1 MTDSLEQWLKEQKR
15 EDVIEEIIYNCK
27 KTDLKDLKKIGW
39 TNGFPER
46 FRCPSWQLLL
56 HYLPQSKSKRKSTLR
71 RKRIEYHRYITKHY
85 FEFDFCLTDR
95 KLASPGTC
103 TKPKP
108 KPKPKQQIPTNDDN
122 ESISSAQLSPTV
134 KQRLSVTSQ
143 LQKLQSDELFEA
155 SLMPLF
161 SQPSSTSTEKKS
173 TTREDSLL
181 IQIRHDINKM
191 VKIPTSSSS
200 SSSALNRHVSKLS
213 LFKRSIS
220 KNDRSNSN
228 RTKTKSKHG
237 STLSP
242 YDDNIHGDS
251 TTTTNRLFANP
262 LVKSSL
268 ERILYLW
275 SIRVKK
281 DDKKKENNDGNLR
294 SDDVVMFSNTSSTSR
309 YIPGMVD
316 LVYPLYLIILHG
328 YVWDTHISTTLDS
341 DSDDCEAND
350 DAIGKNNVMTDD
362 DHFLMKLGMKDEV
375 LDNDKDNV
383 ELSEIDE
390 KSNLYQSEVLEKE
403 ARESKLQFCQE
414 LSKGIG
420 IDRIPEEIMDEIEC
434 DTFWCLEHMMNA
446 IQDFRYN
453 DAFFP
458 KSTSTSTSASS
469 KKFKL
474 SEGDGLQR
482 MIVLTEKVLQRV
494 DPKLHSHLKSKGV
507 EFQWFCFRWMNTLH
521 VRTMNEEC
529 IIRFWDTC
537 LCEEIDTGSR
547 SRSGLHYFTAFG
559 FDSRRSRKRLHL
571 SGFLSF
577 QVYICAALLHQ
588 IRDNILKEQ
597 EFENILY
604 KLRNL
609 SLDHW
614 DIEDIAMLLSQAY
627 SWKETFGASEDQLF
641 ASATTAYGDDTL
653 STWVEKCHW
662 PPRKEAAT
670 RPSDSVEEAIA
681 KILHSEIKPV

>member
-1 MTDSLEQWLKEQKR
+1 MMTDSLEQWLKEQKR

-27 KTDLKDLKKIGW
+27 KTDLKDLKNIGW
-39 TNGFPER
+39 IYGFPER

-56 HYLPQSKSKRKSTLR
+56 HYLPQSKSKRKSALR

-95 KLASPGTC
+95 KLASPGTS
-103 TKPKP
+103 TKS
-108 KPKPKQQIPTNDDN
+108 KPKQQIPSNDDN
-122 ESISSAQLSPTV
+122 ESISSTQPYSTGNR
-134 KQRLSVTSQ
+134 RLSITSE
-143 LQKLQSDELFEA
+143 LQKLQSDALFEA

-173 TTREDSLL
+173 ATREDSLL

-200 SSSALNRHVSKLS
+200 SSSALNRPISKLF
-213 LFKRSIS
+213 LFKRSSS
-220 KNDRSNSN
+220 KNDRFSTN
-228 RTKTKSKHG
+228 RTKTTSNHG

-242 YDDNIHGDS
+242 YDDNIHGNS

-281 DDKKKENNDGNLR
+281 DDKKRENNDDDLR

-341 DSDDCEAND
+341 DSDDCEVSD
-350 DAIGKNNVMTDD
+350 YTIGKNNVMTDE
-362 DHFLMKLGMKDEV
+362 LGMKDEL
-375 LDNDKDNV
+375 LD

-390 KSNLYQSEVLEKE
+390 KSNLHQSEVLEKE
-403 ARESKLQFCQE
+403 ARESKLKFCQE

-458 KSTSTSTSASS
+458 KSQSTSS
-469 KKFKL
+469 KKFEL
-474 SEGDGLQR
+474 NEGDGLQR

-529 IIRFWDTC
+529 VIRFWDTC

-588 IRDNILKEQ
+588 IRDNIIKEQ
-597 EFENILY
+597 KFEDILY

-614 DIEDIAMLLSQAY
+614 GIEDIAMLISQAY

-653 STWVEKCHW
+653 STWVQKCHW
-662 PPRKEAAT
+662 PPRKET
-670 RPSDSVEEAIA
+670 TMRPSDSVEAIA
-681 KILHSEIKPV
+681 KILHSDKKISPV